1 MSAYAWKSIIFTRND
16 SIQYIRS
23 FSSTMHFAIKTT
35 INPALFRKGRT
46 HQRVIKRIR
55 TRISTAEVLY
65 RPCTYVRM
73 SKRST
78 VNPSGN
84 PQRFSLCR
92 NLLYPAVRKTIN
104 SVYFNLLAGLGF
116 ILVYCNT
123 IFEIRTASLAL
134 NYSDFKKLFM
144 KISININDF
153 IQSSN

>member
-1 MSAYAWKSIIFTRND
+1 
-16 SIQYIRS
+16 
-23 FSSTMHFAIKTT
+23 MHFSIKTT

-78 VNPSGN
+78 VNPSGT

-92 NLLYPAVRKTIN
+92 NLLYPAVRKPIN
-104 SVYFNLLAGLGF
+104 SVYFSLLAGLGF
-116 ILVYCNT
+116 VPVYCSA
-123 IFEIRTASLAL
+123 IFEILTA
-134 NYSDFKKLFM
+134 NYSVFKKLLM
-144 KISININDF
+144 KISININGF
-153 IQSSN
+153 LQSYN